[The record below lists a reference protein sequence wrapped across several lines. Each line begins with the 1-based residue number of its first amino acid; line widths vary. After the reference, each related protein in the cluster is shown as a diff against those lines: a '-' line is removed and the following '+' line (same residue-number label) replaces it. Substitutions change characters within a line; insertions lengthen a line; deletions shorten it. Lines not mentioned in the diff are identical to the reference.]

1 MVDIA
6 EYRESYE
13 EIGHFIKDGNI
24 ITSVGAFFR
33 EWAIEFGNMLEL
45 DFEPGWYGDFKKE

>member
-1 MVDIA
+1 MDIA